1 MVEKREVYLS
11 CFDTMRTLHIYT
23 PMGYER
29 GRKKYPV
36 IYMYD
41 GHNLFFDEDA
51 TYGKSW
57 GLKEYLDH
65 SDLEV
70 IIVGIECNHEGNMR
84 LEEFSP
90 YDFEDAYI
98 GHIQGRGQILME
110 WVVKDLK
117 PWIDKQYRTKKARA
131 YTGIAGSS
139 MGGLMALYTILHHN
153 DTFSMAGC
161 FSSFLYPLMEDIKK
175 EIMDA
180 HLSSSR
186 VFISWGSDEFRS
198 KTALSYGTQRN
209 LWITNA
215 LLQRDIE
222 VFPYQHIKGKHNEA
236 SWENELPYAFPFLL
250 NKK

>member
-1 MVEKREVYLS
+1 MVEKKEVSIS

-23 PMGYER
+23 PKGYPK

-36 IYMYD
+36 LYMYD

-57 GLKEYLDH
+57 GLADYLDAQNM
-65 SDLEV
+65 D
-70 IIVGIECNHEGNMR
+70 IIVVGIECNHEGNMR

-98 GHIQGRGQILME
+98 GHIHGRGNQFME
-110 WVVKDLK
+110 WVVNELK
-117 PWIDKQYRTKKARA
+117 PWVDSTYRTKKSRI

-161 FSSFLYPLMEDIKK
+161 FSSFLYPVMEDIKK
-175 EIMDA
+175 E
-180 HLSSSR
+180 LNNCSLKESR
-186 VFISWGSDEFRS
+186 IFLSWGTEEFRS
-198 KTALSYGTQRN
+198 KTALAYGTDRN
-209 LWITNA
+209 LYIT
-215 LLQRDIE
+215 QRLIE
-222 VFPYQHIKGKHNEA
+222 KGADVFPYQHIKGKHNEA
-236 SWENELPYAFPFLL
+236 SWEKELPIAIPFLFEE
-250 NKK
+250 